1 MAKGNIEIERNRE
14 HFVMF
19 KTTCSSSDNVVK
31 VIFDFFVSN

>member
-19 KTTCSSSDNVVK
+19 KTTCGCSSSDK
-31 VIFDFFVSN
+31 E